1 MSHEQISLL
10 DAGEKAQFAKL
21 QFAENREP
29 RCPVAMIYDCSGSM
43 FMGDTPMMDM
53 LKRGHEELQ
62 KELVNDPVASERA
75 DMSYITYG
83 TEVTPPTMF
92 ATPGE
97 ADDDGVLSA
106 IDFKNMGLTYTN
118 TAILTAID
126 AVEERLSH
134 YGKEVPHYSPMIFLL
149 TDGANSDDNEMHP
162 TGVTMKQAAIQ
173 RLASKVAPNGNWLF
187 MPVYI
192 STGDPSIDAQ
202 IVESLSG
209 YPMAPAPVP
218 MPLTPGKMLEF
229 FRWISASVQT
239 RSASRT
245 DETVNF
251 PRPDTPGTGFD
262 WAMPSV

>member
-29 RCPVAMIYDCSGSM
+29 RCPVVMIYDCSGSM

-83 TEVTPPTMF
+83 
-92 ATPGE
+92 
-97 ADDDGVLSA
+97 
-106 IDFKNMGLTYTN
+106 
-118 TAILTAID
+118 
-126 AVEERLSH
+126 
-134 YGKEVPHYSPMIFLL
+134 KEVPHYSPMIFLL
-149 TDGANSDDNEMHP
+149 TDGANSDDDEMHP
-162 TGVTMKQAAIQ
+162 SGVTMKQAAIQ